1 MPARESSPF
10 ALRENRPR
18 DAAGQAGRAPAGW
31 RPAFA
36 RARGSL
42 SAMTEP
48 LYEHGNFADLIGYRL
63 TAWREGEAGSR
74 SRSTRAT

>member
-36 RARGSL
+36 RARGD
-42 SAMTEP
+42 P

-63 TAWREGEAGSR
+63 TAWREGEAGPR
-74 SRSTRAT
+74 SRSTRAA